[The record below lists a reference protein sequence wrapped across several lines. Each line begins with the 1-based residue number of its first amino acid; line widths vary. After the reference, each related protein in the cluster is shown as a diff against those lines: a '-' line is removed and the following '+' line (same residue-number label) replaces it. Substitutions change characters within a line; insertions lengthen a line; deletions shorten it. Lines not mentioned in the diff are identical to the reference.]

1 GPTPEG
7 VSLKWQHDCLS
18 DEEHRKPDAFTYLEN
33 GYVHHHCSHNTCAP
47 LEDKDWRTLWE
58 AATGEK
64 YPWPN
69 RGKSVIIPGFDV
81 EDTDEAEKQRIVDQ
95 QKTAGIDEP
104 FNLSDIGN
112 KDR

>member
-1 GPTPEG
+1 
-7 VSLKWQHDCLS
+7 
-18 DEEHRKPDAFTYLEN
+18 
-33 GYVHHHCSHNTCAP
+33 VHHHCSHNTCAP

-112 KDR
+112 KDRMVWRHGPKLKYAGALGWLVWDGKRWLMD